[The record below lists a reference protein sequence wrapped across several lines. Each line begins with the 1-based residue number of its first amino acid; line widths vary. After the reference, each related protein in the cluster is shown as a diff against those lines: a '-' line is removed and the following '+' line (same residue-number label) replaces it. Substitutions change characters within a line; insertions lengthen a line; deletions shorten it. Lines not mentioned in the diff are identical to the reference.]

1 MSITSVGAELKPTT
15 SVAGIDATVIN
26 KNNNNNNNTNTNT
39 NNANSIKQQQLINAS
54 RSANKA
60 EQPVKV
66 SDVVEN
72 NATVTDAKQAISVPL
87 SAEQLEKVAQQLQ
100 DFVGEMNRGLE
111 FTVDKDSGRDVI
123 KVIDKNSGD
132 LVKQYPSEEVLSLV
146 AKLSEMIGSFVDA
159 KV

>member
-1 MSITSVGAELKPTT
+1 MSIVKSGLDLSSTNLTSEYSKKQDSESDVSLAK
-15 SVAGIDATVIN
+15 GIDNNIAEKNVTQQNVVDKTVGNDDIT
-26 KNNNNNNNTNTNT
+26 K
-39 NNANSIKQQQLINAS
+39 
-54 RSANKA
+54 
-60 EQPVKV
+60 
-66 SDVVEN
+66 
-72 NATVTDAKQAISVPL
+72 PL
-87 SAEQLEKVAQQLQ
+87 TPEQLEKVAQQLQ

-146 AKLSEMIGSFVDA
+146 AKLSDMVGGFVDA